1 MYSERRA
8 QAVSVRARVGCGEH
22 YDALASCIATAV
34 ETLPASQTAGEGS
47 PHANQAVRARVV
59 ELGHALQA
67 ADSLTKRAGG
77 ELAALGIEVA
87 LL

>member
-1 MYSERRA
+1 MYCERQGRA
-8 QAVSVRARVGCGEH
+8 VAARAHVHCGEH
-22 YDALASCIATAV
+22 YDALASCAANAV
-34 ETLPASQTAGEGS
+34 ATLPASLITGEGS

-67 ADSLTKRAGG
+67 VDSLAKRAGG
-77 ELAALGIEVA
+77 EMAALGLEVA